1 MASEGSPSLV
11 DILFVFVATLLS
23 PDAGRTA
30 LGTRASWRK
39 GGGAIDIAKALL
51 VCRAARRMVKQIR
64 SAHLTTIG
72 LLRIGLKKPS
82 NHRRC

>member
-1 MASEGSPSLV
+1 LV
-11 DILFVFVATLLS
+11 DKLFVFVATLLS
-23 PDAGRTA
+23 ADVGRMA
-30 LGTRASWRK
+30 LGTRASWRE
-39 GGGAIDIAKALL
+39 GVGAIDIAKALL